1 MLRGSVE
8 GQGLTDGGELHGLLS
23 FFFFFFGEIIKKQSV
38 IISVGNCCGRFQRC
52 FFCNDANTCCLHF
65 HTVQKWYDLS
75 ISLCMNTLYKLM
87 RK

>member
-1 MLRGSVE
+1 MLRGSVV
-8 GQGLTDGGELHGLLS
+8 GQGLTDGGELHGLLIS
-23 FFFFFFGEIIKKQSV
+23 FGEISKKQSV
-38 IISVGNCCGRFQRC
+38 IISVRNCCGRFQRC

-65 HTVQKWYDLS
+65 HTVQKRYDLS